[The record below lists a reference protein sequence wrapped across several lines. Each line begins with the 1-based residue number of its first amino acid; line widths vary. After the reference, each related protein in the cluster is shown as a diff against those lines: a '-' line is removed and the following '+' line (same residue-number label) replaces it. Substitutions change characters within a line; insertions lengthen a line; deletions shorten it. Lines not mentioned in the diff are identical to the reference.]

1 MKEISYD
8 GPTYD
13 ESEQRRKR
21 ARSRGSE
28 KVPPLR
34 TFRGDVADLVTKQ
47 NMTKTQM
54 VIAETSRREERG
66 ETRTIHEGGSHL
78 GRIIF
83 VLLLVLTF
91 GIGIAL
97 YVLVGSKTTTTTTEI
112 KTPKGPERQAS
123 AEISITGSPREQIMA
138 DISIA
143 FGNTKLAPGKIR
155 EMAFTVKNAAGG
167 TSDASTAELFTALSL
182 STPPETLL
190 RSLAETNTYGIYTGE
205 HMLGGFFKIISLS
218 YPETF
223 SGMLEWE
230 NRMADDLVPAL
241 NPNYGR
247 TRLVTVRNRPFTDE
261 RIEGVD
267 ARVLRDDSGA
277 VLIAYTILNRKTLVI
292 AGGEEALRGLI
303 LPPTPAIVQ

>member
-54 VIAETSRREERG
+54 VIAEASRREERG
-66 ETRTIHEGGSHL
+66 EARTLHEGESHL
-78 GRIIF
+78 GKIIF

-91 GIGIAL
+91 GIGIAF
-97 YVLVGSKTTTTTTEI
+97 YVLVGSKTTTPEEVATT
-112 KTPKGPERQAS
+112 KGPARQAS
-123 AEISITGSPREQIMA
+123 AEILITESPREQIMA
-138 DISIA
+138 DILIA
-143 FGNTKLAPGKIR
+143 FRDTKLAPGNMRDI
-155 EMAFTVKNAAGG
+155 AFTVTDPDGG
-167 TSDASTAELFTALSL
+167 TDIASTAKILTALAL

-190 RSLAETNTYGIYTGE
+190 RSLDETNEYGIYTGE
-205 HMLGGFFKIISLS
+205 RGLAGFFNITALS

-223 SGMLEWE
+223 AGMLEWE
-230 NRMADDLVPAL
+230 DRLVADLVPAL

-247 TRLVTVRNRPFTDE
+247 TGFVSVRNKPFADE

-267 ARVLRDDSGA
+267 ARVLRDDSG
-277 VLIAYTILNRKTLVI
+277 VLLISYTILDRKTLII

-303 LPPTPAIVQ
+303 RSFGETIVP

>member
-13 ESEQRRKR
+13 ESEQRRKK

-54 VIAETSRREERG
+54 VIAETERREERG

-97 YVLVGSKTTTTTTEI
+97 YVLVGSKTTTTTEVT
-112 KTPKGPERQAS
+112 TPNKPERQIS
-123 AEISITGSPREQIMA
+123 AEIAITGSPREQIMA
-138 DISIA
+138 DIFIA
-143 FGNTKLAPGKIR
+143 FGDTTLASGKIR
-155 EMAFTVKNAAGG
+155 EIAFTVNNVEGG
-167 TSDASTAELFTALSL
+167 TSDASTAELFTALAHSI
-182 STPPETLL
+182 PPETLL
-190 RSLAETNTYGIYTGE
+190 RSLDETNTYGIYTGE
-205 HMLGGFFKIISLS
+205 HSLAGFFKVTSRS

-223 SGMLEWE
+223 AGMLEWE
-230 NRMADDLVPAL
+230 NSMANDLAPAL

-247 TRLVTVRNRPFTDE
+247 TGLVTVRNKPFTDE
-261 RIEGVD
+261 RLEGVD
-267 ARVLRDDSGA
+267 ARVLRDDSGIL
-277 VLIAYTILNRKTLVI
+277 LIAYTILERKTLVI

-303 LPPTPAIVQ
+303 LSLTETTVQ